1 MHALASRFVALCW
14 LAFGVIWLAAALS
27 TRRPT
32 VRRGSA
38 NPWWLL
44 PLVPVVVV
52 VTVLLLFVR
61 RRHPGLLFA
70 PWSSSPAVGI
80 VADVVAFGGL
90 VIALWARR
98 TLGRLWSASPTIK
111 EDHSVIE
118 TGPYRFVR
126 HPIYSGVLLMIAGT
140 VVLFDNPIAAVWF
153 AFAFAGIWIKLRR
166 EEQLLRDFL
175 PEAYEGY
182 RARVRWILIPGVL

>member
-1 MHALASRFVALCW
+1 MDALASRFVVFCW
-14 LAFGVIWLAAALS
+14 LTFGVVWLVAALS

-32 VRRGSA
+32 VGQAHVSR
-38 NPWWLL
+38 WWLL
-44 PLVPVVVV
+44 PLVPVVV

-61 RRHPGLLFA
+61 RQHPDLLFA
-70 PWSSSPAVGI
+70 PWSSSPAVGV
-80 VADVVAFGGL
+80 VADVAVFAGL

-126 HPIYSGVLLMIAGT
+126 HPIYTGVLLMIAGT
-140 VVLFDNPIAAVWF
+140 VVLFDNPIAVVWL